1 MATTAMGME
10 ETVTDRERDDI
21 DLATAAEQSSEVEE
35 AQEGNVYDRDED
47 SVEPAEQVAMNLDDQ
62 GDPDVESDLQAQI
75 DANLE
80 ANDPEADALVDDA
93 LDIDSADEADA
104 SVAATDDEADIEA
117 EEEAQDDDDVTPYV
131 GPEPTGGEDEP
142 VSAEDAQVAADVA
155 EMQDAATQE
164 VDQDRI
170 DADVDITL
178 DTTVR
183 GGEFPDFASN
193 GATDDLDD
201 DDTQGEGVPD
211 AETDADAASGPSD
224 VNVTPDEASV
234 EPASADALDA
244 EADDDADTADEAVQG
259 ASAEAAGI
267 PTETEQPLGTTSGA
281 RSEGEIGD
289 EALSGEAFDDAT
301 AAVEE
306 AEETEIDPY
315 EAFRSELRAKPGK
328 WYVIHSYAGFEK
340 RVKSNIENRKV
351 SMAMEDYVFQVEVPM
366 EDVVEIKN
374 GQRKLVNR
382 VRIPGYVLVRMDL
395 NEDSWSVVRH
405 TPGVT
410 GFVGNSHNPT
420 PLRFEEAF
428 SMLKSLVQIVEAP
441 VKAGAK
447 GAKTT
452 ARSIPQEVDFE
463 VGETI
468 TIKEG
473 SFAGL
478 PGSIS
483 DIRPESGKLTVLV
496 SLFERETPVEL
507 SFDQVTK
514 L

>member
-1 MATTAMGME
+1 MKQE
-10 ETVTDRERDDI
+10 WISVTDRERDDI

-35 AQEGNVYDRDED
+35 TQEGGSLGADMA
-47 SVEPAEQVAMNLDDQ
+47 SVEPAEQAAMH
-62 GDPDVESDLQAQI
+62 I
-75 DANLE
+75 DSTGSSTSAIEADLE
-80 ANDPEADALVDDA
+80 AALDAVQAASDPEADRIVDDA
-93 LDIDSADEADA
+93 LDIDSLAEADA
-104 SVAATDDEADIEA
+104 SVAATDDEADVEA
-117 EEEAQDDDDVTPYV
+117 EEEALDPPEVSPYD
-131 GPEPTGGEDEP
+131 GPEPVAGDT
-142 VSAEDAQVAADVA
+142 DA
-155 EMQDAATQE
+155 
-164 VDQDRI
+164 VD
-170 DADVDITL
+170 
-178 DTTVR
+178 
-183 GGEFPDFASN
+183 
-193 GATDDLDD
+193 
-201 DDTQGEGVPD
+201 PD
-211 AETDADAASGPSD
+211 AE
-224 VNVTPDEASV
+224 
-234 EPASADALDA
+234 PA
-244 EADDDADTADEAVQG
+244 
-259 ASAEAAGI
+259 
-267 PTETEQPLGTTSGA
+267 
-281 RSEGEIGD
+281 
-289 EALSGEAFDDAT
+289 
-301 AAVEE
+301 
-306 AEETEIDPY
+306 EIDPY
-315 EAFRSELRAKPGK
+315 EAFRSELKGKPGK
-328 WYVIHSYAGFEK
+328 WFVIHSYAGFEK
-340 RVKSNIENRKV
+340 RVKQNIENRKV
-351 SMAMEDYVFQVEVPM
+351 SMTMEDYVFQVEVPT

-420 PLRFEEAF
+420 PLRFDEAF

-447 GAKTT
+447 GGKTT

-483 DIRPESGKLTVLV
+483 EIKPESGKLTVLV